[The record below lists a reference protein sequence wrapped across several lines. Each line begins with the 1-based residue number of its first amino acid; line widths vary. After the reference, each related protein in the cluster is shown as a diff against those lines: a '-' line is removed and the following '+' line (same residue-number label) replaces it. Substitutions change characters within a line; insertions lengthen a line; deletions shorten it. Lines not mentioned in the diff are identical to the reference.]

1 MRIALLGLYQGP
13 SLVKS
18 RPTLRNKSM
27 SRQLKI
33 ELVAS
38 ALHGNGASVEILSS
52 GEVID
57 HEFRLYPEFS
67 EAEPFHPRIPI
78 HYSSALAVRW
88 LNGAWSDSQL
98 LRLFKTRHQVSP
110 YDLVIIWNMKSSH
123 VKCANYAMQRCQLP
137 VILAYEDDAFV
148 SRTGEVMRGGLLSNY
163 RAESCRKLLKA
174 VSGGIG
180 VSPYLLSQFP
190 DETPRLL
197 LRGAVGDDLVAAGLR
212 SRESKKNWILFAGTH
227 DSTNGVAELI
237 EAWRLKRI
245 PDWELHITGH
255 GELTEELRNR
265 AQNLE
270 GIRFHGLVSRQTLVD
285 LLSSARICINPH
297 AVSRTQGNLFAFKII
312 EYLGAGAN
320 VISTPM
326 GKLESQLETGIN
338 YIPENS
344 PETIAKTLQ
353 LVVNERR
360 FERTAMDA
368 AQEMYGSPAVAKSLN
383 ALVGQVM
390 ATQGQY
396 KANETTRQVECKDKD
411 GNVVREPV
419 L

>member
-27 SRQLKI
+27 SRQIKI

-38 ALHGNGASVEILSS
+38 ALQGNGASVEILSS
-52 GEVID
+52 GEVVD
-57 HEFRLYPEFS
+57 HQWRFYPGLS
-67 EAEPFHPRIPI
+67 ESEPFHPHIPI
-78 HYSSALAVRW
+78 YYCSALAVRR

-98 LRLFKTRHQVSP
+98 LRLFKRRHQVSP
-110 YDLVIIWNMKSSH
+110 YDLVMIWNMKSPH
-123 VKCANYAMQRCQLP
+123 VKCANYAMRRCHLP
-137 VILAYEDDAFV
+137 VILAYEDDQFV
-148 SRTGEVMRGGLLSNY
+148 SRTGEVMDGGLRSGF

-190 DETPRLL
+190 DDIPKLL
-197 LRGAVGDDLVAAGLR
+197 LRGAVGDDLVAAGR
-212 SRESKKNWILFAGTH
+212 NSRESKKNWILFAGTH
-227 DSTNGVAELI
+227 DSINGVTELI

-265 AQNLE
+265 AQDLE

-285 LLSSARICINPH
+285 LLSSAKICINPQ
-297 AVSRTQGNLFAFKII
+297 AVSRIPGNLFAFKII
-312 EYLGAGAN
+312 EYLAAGAK

-326 GKLESQLETGIN
+326 GQLESPLETGIT
-338 YIPENS
+338 YMPENS
-344 PETIAKTLQ
+344 AETIAETLQ
-353 LVVNERR
+353 LVIRERR

-368 AQEMYGSPAVAKSLN
+368 AQELYGSAAVAKSLN

-390 ATQGQY
+390 ATQGRY
-396 KANETTRQVECKDKD
+396 KTKQNNTASGV
-411 GNVVREPV
+411 
-419 L
+419 